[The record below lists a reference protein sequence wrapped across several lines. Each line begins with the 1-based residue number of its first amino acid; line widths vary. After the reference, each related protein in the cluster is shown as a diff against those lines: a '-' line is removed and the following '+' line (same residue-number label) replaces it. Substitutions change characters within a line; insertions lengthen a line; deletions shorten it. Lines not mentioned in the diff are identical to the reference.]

1 MNMTRLMSLIISAGI
16 LAGCG
21 FHQDTPDGSGTI
33 ECVQVRVAPLAG
45 GRLLAFPHREGAV
58 LKQGDFIARI
68 DPEAYQLQRNEDQAL
83 CAAAQARLDLML
95 AGSRDED
102 ILRAQDLVR
111 EADAAARAAAA
122 DLQKIKKVYTRKSAT
137 QKQMDDAQ
145 AAADRTAAALSATEQ
160 MLIKTLKGNRDEDI
174 RAAQAQ
180 LEAAKAQLA
189 QIEKIMADCI
199 VTAPMD
205 GIVTTRIRED
215 GEVVA
220 VGSVLL
226 ILSRLDKV
234 WLSLYIPES
243 SLGRVKLGQPA
254 WVKIDGDDKR
264 YQGQVTFISPEAEFT
279 PRNVQTPEER
289 AKLVYRIKITL
300 PNPDGIFKP
309 GMPADGYLK
318 KQPSKK

>member
-1 MNMTRLMSLIISAGI
+1 MNMTRLMLLIPAAGI

-21 FHQDTPDGSGTI
+21 LHQDAPDGSGTI
-33 ECVQVRVAPLAG
+33 ECVQVQVAPLAG
-45 GRLLAFPHREGAV
+45 GRLLVFPHREGAV
-58 LKQGDFIARI
+58 LKKGDLIARI
-68 DPEAYQLQRNEDQAL
+68 DPEDYILRRNEAQAL
-83 CAAAQARLDLML
+83 RAAAQARLDLML

-102 ILRAQDLVR
+102 ILRVQDLVR
-111 EADAAARAAAA
+111 AADAAAYAAEA
-122 DLQKIKKVYTRKSAT
+122 DLQKIKQVYARKSAT

-145 AAADRTAAALSATEQ
+145 AVADRTAAVLSAAEQ
-160 MLIKTLKGNRDEDI
+160 TLIKTLKGNRAEDI

-180 LEAAKAQLA
+180 LEAAQAQLA
-189 QIEKIMADCI
+189 QTEKTVADCV
-199 VTAPMD
+199 VTAPLD
-205 GIVTTRIRED
+205 GVVTTRIRED

-226 ILSRLDKV
+226 ILSRLDEV
-234 WLSLYIPES
+234 WLSIYVPENR
-243 SLGRVKLGQPA
+243 LGRIKLGQSA

-309 GMPADGYLK
+309 GMPADGYLE
-318 KQPSKK
+318 QSR